1 MLSIGLDAHER
12 TSSVCI
18 LDASGRIVKEQRV
31 NGHPRRVL
39 EWLERIQEP
48 FQICFE
54 ASTNYGWLC
63 EELRRRAARVLVA
76 HPGRLRLIF
85 KSRRKNDRIDAARL
99 AKLLYLDEVPTVHVP
114 SEQMRSW
121 RGLIEHRDRCV
132 GERSRVKN
140 ALRALLRT
148 HGIETVRRRRLW
160 TKKGCAWMRE
170 LAFGTPVAAMRR
182 DQFLDD
188 LVYHDRKILRVERAL
203 QEIADRHP
211 AVALLRSI
219 PGVGVRTAEAFV
231 AYVDD
236 PDRFRAKGIGAYLG
250 VVPRQDASASTN
262 RLGRITREGPATV
275 RKMLAEAT
283 WQAVRHS
290 SKVRAHFDRICRDRA
305 DRRKKA
311 LIATAHY
318 LARVMLAML
327 KTGELWRED
336 TAGHK
341 AAA

>member
-18 LDASGRIVKEQRV
+18 LDGSGRIVKEQTVR
-31 NGHPRRVL
+31 GHPRRML
-39 EWLERIQEP
+39 EWLGGIKEP
-48 FQICFE
+48 FQVCFE

-63 EELRRRAARVLVA
+63 EQLQRRAARVLVA

-99 AKLLYLDEVPTVHVP
+99 AKLLYLEEVPTVHVP
-114 SEQMRSW
+114 SQQIRSW
-121 RGLIEHRDRCV
+121 RGLIEYRQRCV
-132 GERSRVKN
+132 MERTRVKN

-148 HGIETVRRRRLW
+148 DGIETARSIRLW
-160 TKKGCAWMRE
+160 TKKGCAWIGE
-170 LAFGTPVAAMRR
+170 LAFTTPVAAMRR
-182 DQFLDD
+182 DQLLDD
-188 LVYHDRKILRVERAL
+188 LIYHDRKIHRVERAL

-211 AVALLRSI
+211 AIALVRSI
-219 PGVGVRTAEAFV
+219 PGVGLRTAEAFV

-236 PDRFRAKGIGAYLG
+236 PNRFRSKSIGAYLG

-275 RKMLAEAT
+275 RKMLAEAA
-283 WQAVRHS
+283 WQAVRRS
-290 SKVRAHFDRICRDRA
+290 PKVRAHFDRVCHGRA

-311 LIATAHY
+311 LVATVHY

-336 TAGHK
+336 AAPH
-341 AAA
+341 AAAA

>member
-18 LDASGRIVKEQRV
+18 LDASGRIVKEQTLK
-31 NGHPRRVL
+31 GHPRRML
-39 EWLERIQEP
+39 EWLGGIKEP
-48 FQICFE
+48 FQVCFE

-63 EELRRRAARVLVA
+63 EELRRRAARVVVA

-85 KSRRKNDRIDAARL
+85 KSRRKNDRMDAGRL

-114 SEQMRSW
+114 SPETRSW
-121 RGLIEHRDRCV
+121 RGLIEHRQRCV
-132 GERSRVKN
+132 SERSRVKST
-140 ALRALLRT
+140 LRALLRT
-148 HGIETVRRRRLW
+148 HGVETPRGPGLW
-160 TKKGCAWMRE
+160 TKKGCAWIRE
-170 LAFGTPVAAMRR
+170 VPFTPVAAMRQ
-182 DQFLDD
+182 DQLLDD
-188 LVYHDRKILRVERAL
+188 LIYDDRKIQRVERAL
-203 QEIADRHP
+203 QEIADRQP
-211 AVALLRSI
+211 AIALLQSI
-219 PGVGVRTAEAFV
+219 PGVGPRTAEAFA

-236 PDRFRAKGIGAYLG
+236 PNRFRGKSIGAYLG
-250 VVPRQDASASTN
+250 IVPRQDASASRN
-262 RLGRITREGPATV
+262 HLGRITREGPGTV

-283 WQAVRHS
+283 WQAVRRS
-290 SKVRAHFDRICRDRA
+290 PTVRAYFDRIGHGRP

-336 TAGHK
+336 TIQPNTVA
-341 AAA
+341 

>member
-12 TSSVCI
+12 TSSACI
-18 LDASGRIVKEQRV
+18 LDAAGRIVKEQRV
-31 NGHPRRVL
+31 NGHPRRML
-39 EWLERIQEP
+39 EWLDEVQEP

-63 EELRRRAARVLVA
+63 EELRRRADRVLVA

-114 SEQMRSW
+114 SQQMRSW
-121 RGLIEHRDRCV
+121 RGLIEHRQRCV

-148 HGIETVRRRRLW
+148 HGIEAVGGRSLW
-160 TKKGCAWMRE
+160 TKKGCAWIRE
-170 LAFGTPVAAMRR
+170 LAFTTPVAAMRR

-188 LVYHDRKILRVERAL
+188 LIYHDRKIHRVEQVL
-203 QEIADRHP
+203 QEMADGHP

-219 PGVGVRTAEAFV
+219 PGVGIRTAEAFV

-236 PDRFRAKGIGAYLG
+236 PNRFGTKSIGAYLG

-283 WQAVRHS
+283 WQAVRRS
-290 SKVRAHFDRICRDRA
+290 PRVRARFDRMCHGRA

-327 KTGELWRED
+327 KTGELWQED
-336 TAGHK
+336 TPSHRN
-341 AAA
+341 AA